1 MISHQDQRHYL
12 AIARRAVADAAELIR
27 THTPGKLV
35 EKGDRDPASE
45 VDLAVERNV
54 RDFLHNKTPEVEFLG
69 EEEGGQPTGH
79 GLLWMLDPIDGTVNF
94 LHGFPL
100 CAVSLSLFADNAV
113 VAAVIHLPFIGTQY
127 TALLGQGAF
136 ANDKQLRVSRT
147 STLADALISIDQYA
161 FGEDAERKN
170 RWRLRLTERLA
181 HDAQRVRMLGSSAID
196 LAWTAEGR
204 LDACIQL
211 GNKPWDT
218 SAGVLIAR
226 EAGAPG
232 GRTPRTNPC
241 RVRVDHQRGAVAAYR
256 EFGQLVVEA
265 SPAWSSPMMVRRMPE
280 ASSPGPSGP
289 DESSP
294 TGGSFRSAALAAAD
308 IWPSCQRISSLTAS
322 GRSGAASPAAFAAY
336 AAAPSACA
344 PMWATAEA

>member
-1 MISHQDQRHYL
+1 MISYQDQRHYL

-27 THTPGKLV
+27 TNTPGKLV

-100 CAVSLSLFADNAV
+100 CAVSLSLLAENTV

-127 TALLGQGAF
+127 TALLGRGAF
-136 ANDKQLRVSRT
+136 ADDKQLRVSRT
-147 STLADALISIDQYA
+147 STLEDALISIDQYA

-226 EAGAPG
+226 EAGARVLDHDG
-232 GRTPRTNPC
+232 SEHSHESSSTIAVTPALEADLMAA
-241 RVRVDHQRGAVAAYR
+241 VQGAVA
-256 EFGQLVVEA
+256 
-265 SPAWSSPMMVRRMPE
+265 
-280 ASSPGPSGP
+280 
-289 DESSP
+289 D
-294 TGGSFRSAALAAAD
+294 
-308 IWPSCQRISSLTAS
+308 
-322 GRSGAASPAAFAAY
+322 
-336 AAAPSACA
+336 
-344 PMWATAEA
+344 